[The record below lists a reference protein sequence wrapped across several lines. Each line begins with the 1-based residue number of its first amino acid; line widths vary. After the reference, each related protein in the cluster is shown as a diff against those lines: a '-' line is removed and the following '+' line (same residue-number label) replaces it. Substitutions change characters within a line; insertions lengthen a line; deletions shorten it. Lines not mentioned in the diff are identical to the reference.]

1 MPSTPDWLPD
11 FVRSRMAEE
20 AARNEGA
27 ARGIAEA
34 QGMTLFGTI
43 GFSSHLRPDGSVW
56 IHDEV
61 DCTAEPTVWRW
72 RHAAT
77 REALGA
83 IKVAAERVPE
93 LMDLLPTKPDGTPP
107 CETCQGSGHLTR
119 ADGATCPAVLCDSC
133 YGLGWL
139 VQEDGQDA

>member
-1 MPSTPDWLPD
+1 MPSTPHWLPA
-11 FVRSRMAEE
+11 FVQSRMAEE
-20 AARNEGA
+20 AARSGSA
-27 ARGIAEA
+27 ARDVAEA
-34 QGMTLFGTI
+34 RGMTLFGTI
-43 GFSSHLRPDGSVW
+43 GFSSHLRRDGSVW

-61 DCTAEPTVWRW
+61 DCIAEPTVWRW
-72 RHAAT
+72 RRAGA

-107 CETCQGSGHLTR
+107 CETCQGSGHLHG
-119 ADGATCPAVLCDSC
+119 ADGATCPAVWCDSR

-139 VQEDGQDA
+139 VPEDGHDA